1 MVITNHSMA
10 NSGTN
15 CSIKV
20 TKKKSSRQTKGKG
33 SRDLKSG
40 LDAKVAENAEKLNRR
55 KLDALKKGIHKLRED
70 SKKTFL
76 SI

>member
-1 MVITNHSMA
+1 MVITSHSMA

-20 TKKKSSRQTKGKG
+20 TKKKSSWQPKGNS

-40 LDAKVAENAEKLNRR
+40 LDAQAAENAEKLNRR
-55 KLDALKKGIHKLRED
+55 KLDTLKIGVHKLREGQ
-70 SKKTFL
+70 
-76 SI
+76 